1 MRTRSL
7 ILIAG
12 LAIAGAVGTG
22 TSAVAQPI
30 DKGHFHDVFTDDPYS
45 CDGLPAQDSGDISG
59 NFVLNQ
65 RGSSPFP
72 YYRESVHGTFATTNL
87 LTGGTFTQ
95 VFASVSQD
103 HVITDNGDGT
113 ITIMVNSAGGWR
125 AYDQFGKLVLKDPDN
140 FRFPFDIDYQGTPVT
155 LGRHRGRR
163 LVPGPRIHR
172 GQRQRRPRLLRG
184 RAGVHQLTALRGGGD
199 DLGAVARADGLQ

>member
-12 LAIAGAVGTG
+12 LAIAGLVGTG
-22 TSAVAQPI
+22 TSAMAQPI

-59 NFVLNQ
+59 NFLFNR

-72 YYRESVHGTFATTNL
+72 YYRESVHGTYVTTNL

-95 VFASVSQD
+95 VFASSNQD

-113 ITIMVNSAGGWR
+113 ITILVHGNGGFR
-125 AYDQFGKLVLKDPDN
+125 AYDQFGKLVLKDPGSTW
-140 FRFPFDIDYQGTPVT
+140 FSFDIDYAGTPGDPSDDTEVDDSFQVVREST
-155 LGRHRGRR
+155 GVNDLDGR
-163 LVPGPRIHR
+163 
-172 GQRQRRPRLLRG
+172 
-184 RAGVHQLTALRGGGD
+184 D
-199 DLGAVARADGLQ
+199 FCADVLEFTS

>member
-7 ILIAG
+7 ILVAG
-12 LAIAGAVGTG
+12 LAIGSLVGTG

-59 NFVLNQ
+59 NFVFNQ

-72 YYRESVHGTFATTNL
+72 YYRESVHGTFVTTNL

-95 VFASVSQD
+95 VQEAGVGKPILSRRGLFAFD
-103 HVITDNGDGT
+103 
-113 ITIMVNSAGGWR
+113 R
-125 AYDQFGKLVLKDPDN
+125 ATGVV
-140 FRFPFDIDYQGTPVT
+140 FPGFVANFDIDPDPVVDRA
-155 LGRHRGRR
+155 GRA
-163 LVPGPRIHR
+163 VV
-172 GQRQRRPRLLRG
+172 LRG
-184 RAGVHQLTALRGGGD
+184 RQLRPTQWPPRRQ
-199 DLGAVARADGLQ
+199 ARQA

>member
-12 LAIAGAVGTG
+12 LAIAGLVGTG

-30 DKGHFHDVFTDDPYS
+30 DKGHFHDVFTDDPYD

-72 YYRESVHGTFATTNL
+72 YYRESVRGTFVTTNL
-87 LTGGTFTQ
+87 LTQGTFTQ
-95 VFASVSQD
+95 VFASLSQD

-113 ITIMVNSAGGWR
+113 ITIMVNSTGGWR
-125 AYDQFGKLVLKDPDN
+125 AYDQFGKLVLKDPGN
-140 FRFPFDIDYQGTPVT
+140 FRFSFDVDYGDTPGDPSDDTEVDDSFQVVRDST
-155 LGRHRGRR
+155 GVNDTDGR
-163 LVPGPRIHR
+163 
-172 GQRQRRPRLLRG
+172 
-184 RAGVHQLTALRGGGD
+184 D
-199 DLGAVARADGLQ
+199 FCADVLEFTS

>member
-7 ILIAG
+7 ILVAG
-12 LAIAGAVGTG
+12 LAIGSLVATG

-59 NFVLNQ
+59 NFVFNQ

-72 YYRESVHGTFATTNL
+72 YYRESVHGTFVTTNL

-95 VFASVSQD
+95 VFTSNGQD

-113 ITIMVNSAGGWR
+113 ITIMVNAAGGWR
-125 AYDQFGKLVLKDPDN
+125 AYDRVGKLVLKDPGN
-140 FRFPFDIDYQGTPVT
+140 FRFSFDIDYGGTPGDPSDDTEVDGSFQVVRDST
-155 LGRHRGRR
+155 GRNDTEGR
-163 LVPGPRIHR
+163 
-172 GQRQRRPRLLRG
+172 
-184 RAGVHQLTALRGGGD
+184 D
-199 DLGAVARADGLQ
+199 FCADVLEFTS

>member
-1 MRTRSL
+1 M
-7 ILIAG
+7 
-12 LAIAGAVGTG
+12 
-22 TSAVAQPI
+22 AQPI
-30 DKGHFHDVFTDDPYS
+30 DKGHFHDVFTDDPYD

-72 YYRESVHGTFATTNL
+72 YYRESVHGTFVTTNL

-125 AYDQFGKLVLKDPDN
+125 AYDQFGKLVLKDPGN
-140 FRFPFDIDYQGTPVT
+140 FRFSFDIDYQRHPRRP

-163 LVPGPRIHR
+163 LVPGRARLHR
-172 GQRQRRPRLLRG
+172 GQRHRGPRLLRG

>member
-7 ILIAG
+7 SLVAG
-12 LAIAGAVGTG
+12 LAIAGLVGTG

-30 DKGHFHDVFTDDPYS
+30 DKGHFHDVFTDDPYD

-72 YYRESVHGTFATTNL
+72 YYRESVHGTFVTTNL

-103 HVITDNGDGT
+103 HVITDT
-113 ITIMVNSAGGWR
+113 VTAPSPSWSTLPAAGGPTTSSASSCQGPR
-125 AYDQFGKLVLKDPDN
+125 QL
-140 FRFPFDIDYQGTPVT
+140 PF
-155 LGRHRGRR
+155 LLRHR
-163 LVPGPRIHR
+163 LPGHPR
-172 GQRQRRPRLLRG
+172 
-184 RAGVHQLTALRGGGD
+184 
-199 DLGAVARADGLQ
+199 

>member
-12 LAIAGAVGTG
+12 LAIAGLVGTG
-22 TSAVAQPI
+22 TSAVARPI
-30 DKGHFHDVFTDDPYS
+30 DKGHFHDVFTDDPYD

-72 YYRESVHGTFATTNL
+72 YYRESVHGTFVTTNL

-125 AYDQFGKLVLKDPDN
+125 AYDQFGKLVLKDPGN
-140 FRFPFDIDYQGTPVT
+140 FRFSFAIDYQGTPGDPSDDTDVDGSFQVVRDST
-155 LGRHRGRR
+155 GVNDTEGR
-163 LVPGPRIHR
+163 
-172 GQRQRRPRLLRG
+172 
-184 RAGVHQLTALRGGGD
+184 D
-199 DLGAVARADGLQ
+199 FCADVLEFTS